1 MSQKVERGF
10 QVLKGSVQIPQRP
23 EHREVRVARGDP
35 EGLASQFKELWLH
48 SQDNRCL
55 SGKLR

>member
-1 MSQKVERGF
+1 MSQKVEWGF
-10 QVLKGSVQIPQRP
+10 QVLRGSVRIPQQP
-23 EHREVRVARGDP
+23 EHREVRVGRGDP

-55 SGKLR
+55 SRKSS